1 MLESDMLLSMSRSIL
16 ICSYTIY
23 LKKLQGLERELE
35 VDISA
40 ETLATLR
47 GLVTCPK
54 LDQQVFDV

>member
-1 MLESDMLLSMSRSIL
+1 MLLSMSRSIL
-16 ICSYTIY
+16 ICSYTLY

-40 ETLATLR
+40 ETLTTLR
-47 GLVTCPK
+47 GLVTSPE